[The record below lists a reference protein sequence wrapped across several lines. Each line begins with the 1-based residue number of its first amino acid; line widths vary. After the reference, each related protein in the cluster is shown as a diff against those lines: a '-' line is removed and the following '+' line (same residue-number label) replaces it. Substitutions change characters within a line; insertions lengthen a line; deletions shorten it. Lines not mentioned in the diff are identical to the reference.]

1 MRKDREIRFL
11 SQEIEELKEREKWR
25 YEEER
30 FKKEKEKKKE
40 VVSDQAKEYKKMW
53 EYSEGKRL
61 EYKKFL
67 EDHKVD
73 EVYEMMNEYR
83 EKFGMK
89 RDQLEFVDE
98 KFKGYK
104 KFNDEEK
111 KRLEKETKELK
122 DYREF
127 LDKNDV
133 RDVFKMMV
141 EYKDKL
147 EKKDDEYNRMWRR
160 YNDIIIFREDK
171 EKKLNKRIDKLEEE
185 KKGLEEEIC
194 RMKLGF

>member
-1 MRKDREIRFL
+1 M
-11 SQEIEELKEREKWR
+11 
-25 YEEER
+25 
-30 FKKEKEKKKE
+30 
-40 VVSDQAKEYKKMW
+40 SDQAKEYRRMW

-104 KFNDEEK
+104 KFNDEER
-111 KRLEKETKELK
+111 KRLEEETKELK

-127 LDKNDV
+127 LDKNNVNDI
-133 RDVFKMMV
+133 FKMMV

-147 EKKDDEYNRMWRR
+147 EKKENEYNRM
-160 YNDIIIFREDK
+160 
-171 EKKLNKRIDKLEEE
+171 
-185 KKGLEEEIC
+185 
-194 RMKLGF
+194 

>member
-1 MRKDREIRFL
+1 MRKDKKIRFL
-11 SQEIEELKEREKWR
+11 SQEVGELKEREKQR

-30 FKKEKEKKKE
+30 FKKGKEKKKE
-40 VVSDQAKEYKKMW
+40 VVSDQAKEYRRMW

-104 KFNDEEK
+104 KFNDEER
-111 KRLEKETKELK
+111 KRLEEETKELK

-127 LDKNDV
+127 LDKNNVNDI
-133 RDVFKMMV
+133 FKMMV

-147 EKKDDEYNRMWRR
+147 EKKENEYNRM
-160 YNDIIIFREDK
+160 
-171 EKKLNKRIDKLEEE
+171 
-185 KKGLEEEIC
+185 
-194 RMKLGF
+194 

>member
-1 MRKDREIRFL
+1 M
-11 SQEIEELKEREKWR
+11 
-25 YEEER
+25 
-30 FKKEKEKKKE
+30 
-40 VVSDQAKEYKKMW
+40 SDQAKEYRRMW

-111 KRLEKETKELK
+111 KRLEEETKELK
-122 DYREF
+122 DYKEF

-133 RDVFKMMV
+133 GDVFKMMV

-171 EKKLNKRIDKLEEE
+171 EKKLNKRIDKLEED
-185 KKGLEEEIC
+185 KKSLEEEIC
-194 RMKLGF
+194 RMKLRF

>member
-11 SQEIEELKEREKWR
+11 SQEIGELKEREKWR

-104 KFNDEEK
+104 KFNDEER
-111 KRLEKETKELK
+111 KRLEEETKELK

-127 LDKNDV
+127 LDKNDIG
-133 RDVFKMMV
+133 DVFKMMV
-141 EYKDKL
+141 EYRDKL
-147 EKKDDEYNRMWRR
+147 KKKDDEYNSMWRR

>member
-1 MRKDREIRFL
+1 
-11 SQEIEELKEREKWR
+11 
-25 YEEER
+25 
-30 FKKEKEKKKE
+30 
-40 VVSDQAKEYKKMW
+40 MW
-53 EYSEGKRL
+53 EYSEEKRL

-89 RDQLEFVDE
+89 RDQLEFVDK

-104 KFNDEEK
+104 KFNDEER
-111 KRLEKETKELK
+111 KRLEEETKELK

-127 LDKNDV
+127 LDRNDIG
-133 RDVFKMMV
+133 DVFKIIV
-141 EYKDKL
+141 KYRDKL
-147 EKKDDEYNRMWRR
+147 KKKEDKYNSMWRH

-171 EKKLNKRIDKLEEE
+171 EKKLNKRIDKLEED